1 MACKARIFRPPTE
14 SLYCTGT
21 AKPCR
26 SGRLRGGRVHSRL
39 SALCARRPTAEPA
52 EEETLDSLAG
62 PWRWG
67 SVTPNDPH
75 DAATVSD
82 ADPIAPTRPYF
93 STRRPAASSNPDLG
107 ECVRSPRRP
116 LDHEAGRGR
125 ARCPRAYAAAISV
138 LGLLEYRRLPGGHY
152 RVPASALTDFWQAND
167 PNLRGGY
174 AGRRADLTQTSQAS
188 GRRRRQRP
196 SSSSKHPRLGTQ
208 TTGDY
213 DLSIGKLRAL
223 RKRLS

>member
-1 MACKARIFRPPTE
+1 MPERPGRRSRASWSDEAESVGRLEGLGVCNRRRSTRTRLFSHADPTE
-14 SLYCTGT
+14 PVRACIRDE
-21 AKPCR
+21 KP
-26 SGRLRGGRVHSRL
+26 GGRSWTSVDI
-39 SALCARRPTAEPA
+39 RRELLTTAE
-52 EEETLDSLAG
+52 
-62 PWRWG
+62 
-67 SVTPNDPH
+67 V
-75 DAATVSD
+75 
-82 ADPIAPTRPYF
+82 
-93 STRRPAASSNPDLG
+93 
-107 ECVRSPRRP
+107 
-116 LDHEAGRGR
+116 
-125 ARCPRAYAAAISV
+125 AAALGVHERTLRRYLSS
-138 LGLLEYRRLPGGHY
+138 GLLEYRRLPGGHY

>member
-1 MACKARIFRPPTE
+1 M
-14 SLYCTGT
+14 
-21 AKPCR
+21 
-26 SGRLRGGRVHSRL
+26 
-39 SALCARRPTAEPA
+39 
-52 EEETLDSLAG
+52 AG

-75 DAATVSD
+75 EAPLSAMQTPLRPP
-82 ADPIAPTRPYF
+82 DPTSALGDPQRRVIPISASASAPPGDLLTTRQ
-93 STRRPAASSNPDLG
+93 
-107 ECVRSPRRP
+107 
-116 LDHEAGRGR
+116 
-125 ARCPRAYAAAISV
+125 AAAALGVHERTLRRYLSS
-138 LGLLEYRRLPGGHY
+138 GLLEYRRLPGGHY

-174 AGRRADLTQTSQAS
+174 AGRRADVTQTSQAS

-196 SSSSKHPRLGTQ
+196 SSSKQPRLGTQ
-208 TTGDY
+208 ATGDY